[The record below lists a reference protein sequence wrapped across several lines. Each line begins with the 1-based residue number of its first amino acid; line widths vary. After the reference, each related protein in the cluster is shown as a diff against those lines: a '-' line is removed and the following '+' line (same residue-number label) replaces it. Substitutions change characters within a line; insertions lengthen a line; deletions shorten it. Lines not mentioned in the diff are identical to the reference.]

1 MQAIAC
7 TGSCRA
13 QLTAPVDAC
22 ALACAETSEAL
33 TQLQGCITERQ
44 QGADKAISDVATALE
59 ASIQQQQQ
67 ALLQQIHGM
76 VGAFAEQRSRE
87 VSRALQEVRQQV
99 ASDMGSVSE
108 RATGIQGAVTTSA
121 GSLKVRWSQAAR
133 AGWSSQST
141 GCQGY
146 TLWSWCSA

>member
-1 MQAIAC
+1 MGWSLSCSADCSRSCC
-7 TGSCRA
+7 T
-13 QLTAPVDAC
+13 
-22 ALACAETSEAL
+22 ETSEAL

-99 ASDMGSVSE
+99 ASGMGSVSE
-108 RATGIQGAVTTSA
+108 RATGIQGAVATSD
-121 GSLKVRWSQAAR
+121 GSLKVRW
-133 AGWSSQST
+133 
-141 GCQGY
+141 
-146 TLWSWCSA
+146 